1 MKVYLQGSIKR
12 KESYFL
18 MIKQTNSQG
27 NTWGSTLKFASKSK
41 AGFCGIF
48 VCGIF
53 LGIALIC
60 YIVMSLVGN

>member
-1 MKVYLQGSIKR
+1 MKVYLQGSIKG

-18 MIKQTNSQG
+18 MVKQTNSQG
-27 NTWGSTLKFASKSK
+27 NTCGTLKFASKSK

-48 VCGIF
+48 FIGIF